1 MTKDGVSIAT
11 PTWLTFNSNQF
22 SFIITAVADIGT
34 YTVTTTSEIPQVDP
48 GTGVN
53 RIITSTFYI
62 VVVSDYYRYITEN
75 AKGNQLEAVKKNALK
90 AYNEINLT
98 NSHLATPS
106 SFDLPLTSRSSITR

>member
-1 MTKDGVSIAT
+1 
-11 PTWLTFNSNQF
+11 
-22 SFIITAVADIGT
+22 
-34 YTVTTTSEIPQVDP
+34 
-48 GTGVN
+48 
-53 RIITSTFYI
+53 
-62 VVVSDYYRYITEN
+62 VVSDYYRYITEN